1 MSGALNDLPE
11 GSTEESIVENMLS
24 ILKSCWPHALTILSI
39 FWVSL
44 SLFPPLTT
52 LIYPEHPEVSPW
64 SGKYFIPITCF
75 LLFNVGDFAGRT
87 AAGFLPL
94 PLQYPR
100 LQFMLS
106 LARIVLI
113 PLIMACN
120 LHPRTEPVLFE
131 SDFIFIFLMAALGFT
146 NGYLFCVAMVQGPMY
161 VPQELREKTGFVLVA
176 FLGTGL
182 ALGSLSSNLLLRL
195 L

>member
-1 MSGALNDLPE
+1 MSGTLNTLPE
-11 GSTEESIVENMLS
+11 GSTEESIINNM
-24 ILKSCWPHALTILSI
+24 ITIIKSCWPHALTILTV

-52 LIYPEHPEVSPW
+52 LINPQHPDVSPW

-75 LLFNVGDFAGRT
+75 LLFNVGDFAGRA
-87 AAGFLPL
+87 AAGFLPM

-100 LQFMLS
+100 LQFV
-106 LARIVLI
+106 LALTRIAFI
-113 PLIMACN
+113 PLIMSCN
-120 LHPRTEPVLFE
+120 LHPRHLPVLFE
-131 SDFIFIFLMAALGFT
+131 NDFFFIFLMAGLGFT

-182 ALGSLSSNLLLRL
+182 ALGSLSSNLLLRIL
-195 L
+195 